1 MTARWETILAGA
13 LRSEDPVAVLCEA
26 SNDRALPPAVRRAFT
41 RAVKDGHGLQMSA
54 LLVAK
59 LRFERLM
66 RGSGALSEW
75 FERDP
80 ETFTATFHRYHRET
94 PLSAVFPTAEAR
106 DFAKFCER
114 EQTLAAGR

>member
-1 MTARWETILAGA
+1 MSATWETILAGA
-13 LRSEDPVAVLCEA
+13 LRSEDPVARLRAA
-26 SNDRALPPAVRRAFT
+26 SVDRALPLAVRRAFE
-41 RAVKDGHGLQMSA
+41 RAVHDGHGLQMAA

-80 ETFTATFHRYHRET
+80 EGFTATFHRYHRET
-94 PLSAVFPTAEAR
+94 PLSAIFPTAEAR
-106 DFAKFCER
+106 DFARFCEG
-114 EQTLAAGR
+114 ESAK